1 MSKRRII
8 DLGSADIELNED
20 DVPISLFYFGRVE
33 VRDWEELFF
42 IAVKCLYTEFPEVID
57 RLCGRDPNKILFLR
71 TNTID
76 MKRPRRI
83 APIIFLETDRTPP
96 QIIHALRTIFYCAGV
111 VKVNMKIEVT
121 QATTGDLV
129 DLEKMFLP
137 SVVNREPKK
146 SFENKTEKNLPTFT
160 LDQSIEEMIAAL
172 DSMDAKNFSRQQ
184 KNPQPSEERD
194 ELQVP
199 VFGSLTFLL
208 NGRRYGPF
216 MNEKSRYVELMKCL
230 AEFFPDVMLKQAGR
244 HINSNHRLTLMHGKS
259 YLYFREPVMLPNDLF
274 TDKGFSDKILIENEK
289 YYLEKCGL
297 RFENVIYG

>member
-1 MSKRRII
+1 MAKRRII
-8 DLGSADIELNED
+8 DLGSKEIELQED
-20 DVPISLFYFGRVE
+20 EVPISLFYFGRME
-33 VRDWEELFF
+33 VHGWEELFF
-42 IAVKCLYTEFPEVID
+42 VAVKCLYLEFPEVINK
-57 RLCGRDPNKILFLR
+57 LCSKDPTRILFLR
-71 TNTID
+71 TTTID

-111 VKVNMKIEVT
+111 VNVNMKIEVT
-121 QATTGDLV
+121 KATTGDLI

-137 SVVNREPKK
+137 SVVSQEQ
-146 SFENKTEKNLPTFT
+146 KNFSNQLPNFT
-160 LDQSIEEMIAAL
+160 LDQSIEEMLAAL
-172 DSMDAKNFSRQQ
+172 DEMDLKKLPQQQHNFQRTE
-184 KNPQPSEERD
+184 KKA
-194 ELQVP
+194 ELEVP
-199 VFGSLTFLL
+199 MFGSLFFQL

-230 AEFFPDVMLKQAGR
+230 AEFFPEQMLKQAGR

-274 TDKGFSDKILIENEK
+274 TDKGFSDNILIENEK

-297 RFENVIYG
+297 SFDSVMQA

>member
-8 DLGSADIELNED
+8 DLGSANIELNED

-33 VRDWEELFF
+33 VRDWEDLFF
-42 IAVKCLYTEFPEVID
+42 IAVKCLYTEFPDVID

-83 APIIFLETDRTPP
+83 APIIFLETARTPP

-111 VKVNMKIEVT
+111 VNVNMKIEVT

-146 SFENKTEKNLPTFT
+146 TIQTPVFT

-172 DSMDAKNFSRQQ
+172 DSMDSKNFSQ
-184 KNPQPSEERD
+184 KKPQPSEEKD

-199 VFGSLTFLL
+199 MFGSLFFLL

-230 AEFFPDVMLKQAGR
+230 AEFFPEQMLKQAGR
-244 HINSNHRLTLMHGKS
+244 HINSHHRLTLMHGKS

-297 RFENVIYG
+297 SFENVMHA

>member
-1 MSKRRII
+1 MAERRII
-8 DLGSADIELNED
+8 DLGDPNIELRED

-42 IAVKCLYTEFPEVID
+42 IAVKCLYMEFPHVID
-57 RLCGRDPNKILFLR
+57 KLCSKDPKKVLFLR
-71 TNTID
+71 TTTID

-83 APIIFLETDRTPP
+83 APIIFLETARTPP
-96 QIIHALRTIFYCAGV
+96 QIIQALRTIFYCAGV
-111 VKVNMKIEVT
+111 VQVNMKIEVT
-121 QATTGDLV
+121 QATTGDLL
-129 DLEKMFLP
+129 DLETMFFP
-137 SVVNREPKK
+137 SVVNRRQENF
-146 SFENKTEKNLPTFT
+146 SENKTEKNFPTFS

-172 DSMDAKNFSRQQ
+172 DSMEPQNFSRQQ
-184 KNPQPSEERD
+184 KNPQPSAQKD

-199 VFGSLTFLL
+199 MFGSLFFIL

-230 AEFFPDVMLKQAGR
+230 AEFFPEQMLKQAGR

-274 TDKGFSDKILIENEK
+274 TDKGFSDKILMENEK
-289 YYLEKCGL
+289 YYLERCGL
-297 RFENVIYG
+297 SFEDVMRP

>member
-8 DLGSADIELNED
+8 DLGSADIELRED
-20 DVPISLFYFGRVE
+20 EVPISLFYFGRVE

-57 RLCGRDPNKILFLR
+57 RLCGRDPNKVLFLR

-83 APIIFLETDRTPP
+83 APIIFLETARTPP
-96 QIIHALRTIFYCAGV
+96 QIIHALRMIFYCAGV
-111 VKVNMKIEVT
+111 VNVNMKIEVT

-137 SVVNREPKK
+137 SVVNHEQKK
-146 SFENKTEKNLPTFT
+146 TFESRSEKKLPIFT

-184 KNPQPSEERD
+184 KNSQPSEQKD

-199 VFGSLTFLL
+199 MFGSLFFLL

-230 AEFFPDVMLKQAGR
+230 AEFFPEQMLKQAGR
-244 HINSNHRLTLMHGKS
+244 HINSSHRLTLMHGKS

-274 TDKGFSDKILIENEK
+274 TDKGFSDKILMENEK

-297 RFENVIYG
+297 SFENVMRS

>member
-1 MSKRRII
+1 MSERRII
-8 DLGSADIELNED
+8 DLGDPNIELRED

-42 IAVKCLYTEFPEVID
+42 IAVKCLYMEFPHVID
-57 RLCGRDPNKILFLR
+57 KLCSKDPKKVLFLR
-71 TNTID
+71 TTTID

-83 APIIFLETDRTPP
+83 APIIFLETARTPP
-96 QIIHALRTIFYCAGV
+96 QIIQALRTIFYCAGV
-111 VKVNMKIEVT
+111 VQVNMKIEVT
-121 QATTGDLV
+121 QATTGDLL
-129 DLEKMFLP
+129 DLETMFFP
-137 SVVNREPKK
+137 SVVNRRQ
-146 SFENKTEKNLPTFT
+146 ENFSESKTEKNFPTFS

-172 DSMDAKNFSRQQ
+172 DSMEPQNFSRQQ
-184 KNPQPSEERD
+184 KNPQPSEQKD

-199 VFGSLTFLL
+199 MFGSLFFIL

-230 AEFFPDVMLKQAGR
+230 AEFFPEQMLKQAGR

-274 TDKGFSDKILIENEK
+274 TDKGFSDKILMENEK
-289 YYLEKCGL
+289 YYLERCGL
-297 RFENVIYG
+297 SFEDVMRP